1 MSSSILK
8 VCDFCGLARSW
19 NSLRDFYAMRNSAR
33 NEPETIHCT
42 LRFARQ
48 RDYEGLVNDG
58 SKAAGQNC
66 IRGKFHRFPAHYF
79 AETW

>member
-1 MSSSILK
+1 
-8 VCDFCGLARSW
+8 
-19 NSLRDFYAMRNSAR
+19 MRNSAR

-58 SKAAGQNC
+58 SKAAG
-66 IRGKFHRFPAHYF
+66 
-79 AETW
+79 